1 MTHSTHLLQ
10 NRSFN
15 KLWSLWVG
23 TDFGPCPV
31 TDFGKQ
37 SAQNKKNRVLQK
49 NKGESE
55 KMGVPSTKKLF
66 LANLVIF
73 WPFFSDVRPFL
84 LQFLPEPK
92 NLQSP
97 LIIKRLKV
105 NKATHFI
112 LSNASWR
119 KHANN
124 SSLINLTP
132 GLWQL
137 SQNYTWKSLS

>member
-1 MTHSTHLLQ
+1 MGRT
-10 NRSFN
+10 NFC
-15 KLWSLWVG
+15 
-23 TDFGPCPV
+23 PCPV
-31 TDFGKQ
+31 NDFGEQ

-55 KMGVPSTKKLF
+55 KWGFLRQKKLF

-112 LSNASWR
+112 LSNAS
-119 KHANN
+119 
-124 SSLINLTP
+124 
-132 GLWQL
+132 
-137 SQNYTWKSLS
+137 